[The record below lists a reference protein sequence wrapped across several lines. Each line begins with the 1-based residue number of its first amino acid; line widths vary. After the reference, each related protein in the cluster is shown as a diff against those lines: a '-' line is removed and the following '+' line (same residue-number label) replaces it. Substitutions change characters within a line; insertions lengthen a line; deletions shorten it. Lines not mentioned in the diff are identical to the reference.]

1 MPKKFS
7 NRNDSNIQND
17 ELQSTKSSDSSKF
30 LVPYAMSKQVRNRKS
45 FELKSDSVGNRK
57 NVKEEYQNFKKE
69 YDAEFD
75 QAAVAT
81 TGFTA
86 PLTPVTRRK
95 SSATRRKKKHIIEIA
110 EDFEQVNFSDT
121 GDASST
127 AIRNM
132 NYKVSMGFF

>member
-1 MPKKFS
+1 MP
-7 NRNDSNIQND
+7 
-17 ELQSTKSSDSSKF
+17 
-30 LVPYAMSKQVRNRKS
+30 KQVRNRKS

-57 NVKEEYQNFKKE
+57 NVKEEY
-69 YDAEFD
+69 DAELD

-81 TGFTA
+81 IGFTA

-110 EDFEQVNFSDT
+110 EDFEQVNFADT

-132 NYKVSMGFF
+132 NYKVSMEFFLKNIKKI